1 MGGFLD
7 YNILN
12 KNLRK
17 TDLAKNKTINV
28 FIYLL
33 QFELIHLL
41 LEDLKK
47 ETAIPLGLRVLF
59 IIILKYILQDIQ
71 MVKTVYRLVKQMQK
85 TTIFELKV

>member
-33 QFELIHLL
+33 QFEFNPSFTWRF
-41 LEDLKK
+41 KK
-47 ETAIPLGLRVLF
+47 RNCNSVGFKGAFYHNIEV
-59 IIILKYILQDIQ
+59 YIAGYPNGKNNLQ
-71 MVKTVYRLVKQMQK
+71 TS
-85 TTIFELKV
+85 